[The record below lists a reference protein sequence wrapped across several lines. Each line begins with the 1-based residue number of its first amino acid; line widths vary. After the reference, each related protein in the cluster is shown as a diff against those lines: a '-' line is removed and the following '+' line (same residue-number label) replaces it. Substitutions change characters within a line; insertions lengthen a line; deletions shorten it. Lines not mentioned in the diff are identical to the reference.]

1 MSKFK
6 NLLLFI
12 SVLTVSIKI
21 YAQQPMTVCAP
32 MYVCQNYLTPLEC
45 AGCNA
50 NTFFGVHVVEID
62 GVYYF
67 DSWNID
73 PGNYVVS
80 AQCNT
85 SSPPFDVFVLPS
97 QLTVNGQ
104 AINND
109 TLQYCLP
116 SSGLQLGIANLPS
129 GYTVSWSP
137 SYGLNNSNS
146 ISPIAN
152 PSYTT
157 TYTATVTMPDG
168 YTSCT
173 NQITLIPTQGY
184 NLSLGISNANI
195 CSGQTISL
203 SPNSLPSD
211 GSWIITSSAGQSWN
225 VLNLKSLPII
235 RVI

>member
-50 NTFFGVHVVEID
+50 NSFFGAHVVQIN

-80 AQCNT
+80 AQCNIG
-85 SSPPFDVFVLPS
+85 SPPF
-97 QLTVNGQ
+97 
-104 AINND
+104 
-109 TLQYCLP
+109 
-116 SSGLQLGIANLPS
+116 
-129 GYTVSWSP
+129 
-137 SYGLNNSNS
+137 
-146 ISPIAN
+146 
-152 PSYTT
+152 
-157 TYTATVTMPDG
+157 
-168 YTSCT
+168 
-173 NQITLIPTQGY
+173 
-184 NLSLGISNANI
+184 
-195 CSGQTISL
+195 
-203 SPNSLPSD
+203 
-211 GSWIITSSAGQSWN
+211 
-225 VLNLKSLPII
+225 
-235 RVI
+235 